1 MDPHPGIV
9 ISRIP
14 ASGGGGLIFAL
25 GTALVCLLAAPALSP
40 LVGACAA
47 AGLALSPVLIR
58 LTERQAATLAAVVP
72 GTAIVASLAFA
83 LGTPALRGLV
93 AACVIGGVALAFALV
108 RAQHAPLS
116 IRHLTS
122 R

>member
-25 GTALVCLLAAPALSP
+25 GTAFVSLLAAPALWSVV
-40 LVGACAA
+40 LGCAL
-47 AGLALSPVLIR
+47 AGLAISPLLVR
-58 LTERQAATLAAVVP
+58 LTAGQASALATSIS
-72 GTAIVASLAFA
+72 GTAIVACLAFA
-83 LGTPALRGLV
+83 LASPGLR
-93 AACVIGGVALAFALV
+93 GVALACVLGGVAAAYALA
-108 RAQHAPLS
+108 RSRHAPLS
-116 IRHLTS
+116 IRL